1 MAASLQPAQCDLRRN
16 LTKATLFHAL
26 QTRPTRIDLEERGIL
41 TPESFAGDDVSLM
54 EQNSTAKVISEVI
67 SHSYTD
73 HVLKLCAIQ
82 ANDVTDTSPFQ
93 QRSRQFVLTRLL
105 LKFVVNL
112 SEAGEISI
120 QQKGYLKDL
129 IVDQDPATLAA
140 AEVFEADG
148 QIDEF
153 KDTLLRLLMRS
164 N

>member
-1 MAASLQPAQCDLRRN
+1 M
-16 LTKATLFHAL
+16 
-26 QTRPTRIDLEERGIL
+26 
-41 TPESFAGDDVSLM
+41 
-54 EQNSTAKVISEVI
+54 
-67 SHSYTD
+67 
-73 HVLKLCAIQ
+73 
-82 ANDVTDTSPFQ
+82 TDTSPFQ